1 MVAARKMDSRLPGIL
16 LLCMLIP
23 VPAVPSVMVTDDTG
37 REVRLE
43 QPARRIVS
51 LAPYITELLFAAGAG
66 EYVTGV
72 SEFSD
77 YPQAARTLPRIG
89 GGGGLDLE
97 AILSLQPDLVI
108 AWQSGNPAVQVEH
121 LRSLGL
127 AVYLSE
133 PRRLGDIPA
142 TLERFGR
149 LAGTGPV
156 AAREIAAFQRRL
168 ARLRQRYARRPEISV
183 FYQIWERPLMTVN
196 GKHLISDVM
205 RLCGGRNVFSDL
217 PALAPQIAVEAVLAA
232 NPEVIVAGSDDGMSS
247 HPLAVW
253 REWPELAAVKADRLY
268 LLPRELLVRHTPRI
282 LEGADRLCRML
293 EAVRRTDPD
302 GFVRKAR

>member
-1 MVAARKMDSRLPGIL
+1 VLAPLPAFPDVA
-16 LLCMLIP
+16 
-23 VPAVPSVMVTDDTG
+23 VTDDAG
-37 REVRLE
+37 HAVLLR

-51 LAPYITELLFAAGAG
+51 LAPFVTELLFAAGAG
-66 EYVTGV
+66 GSVAGV

-77 YPQAARTLPRIG
+77 YPEAARSLPRIG

-108 AWQSGNPAVQVEH
+108 AWQSGNPAQQVER

-133 PRRLGDIPA
+133 PRRLEDIPA

-149 LAGTGPV
+149 LAGTGPL
-156 AAREIAAFQRRL
+156 AARESAAFQQRL
-168 ARLRQRYARRPEISV
+168 AALRRRYADRPEISV

-196 GKHLISDVM
+196 GEHLISDVI

-217 PALAPQIAVEAVLAA
+217 PVLAPQIAFEAVLAA
-232 NPEVIVAGSDDGMSS
+232 DPDVMVAGSEAGVSS
-247 HPLAVW
+247 QPLGPW
-253 REWPELAAVKADRLY
+253 RAWPELAAVQAGRLY
-268 LLPRELLVRHTPRI
+268 TIPRELLVRHTPRI
-282 LEGADRLCRML
+282 LEGAERLCRLL
-293 EAVRRTDPD
+293 EAARPADSAHVN
-302 GFVRKAR
+302 RKTP